1 MKYTEV
7 QSQEMA
13 LTQSPSLSNNP
24 KGFYQPYDF
33 YRDVQCLYTM
43 CILGLLHVNLY
54 CADTIMCWPIVQV
67 PSADAAGEHW
77 QNRGGER
84 YQGQHAEYGLC
95 NDSPKYF
102 ACHVITYKILLLNLF
117 LYNSKQIQVVKM
129 NVNSSLPTIFI
140 DAGIQSWLG
149 LPYGIIIQIKKK

>member
-24 KGFYQPYDF
+24 KGSYQPYDF

-67 PSADAAGEHW
+67 PSANAAGEHW

-84 YQGQHAEYGLC
+84 YQGQHAKYGLC

-102 ACHVITYKILLLNLF
+102 ACHVITYKILLFSHIILNKFRSWKWMSTAVCQQYSSMLVSNLDLF
-117 LYNSKQIQVVKM
+117 YLIGI
-129 NVNSSLPTIFI
+129 SSR
-140 DAGIQSWLG
+140 
-149 LPYGIIIQIKKK
+149 